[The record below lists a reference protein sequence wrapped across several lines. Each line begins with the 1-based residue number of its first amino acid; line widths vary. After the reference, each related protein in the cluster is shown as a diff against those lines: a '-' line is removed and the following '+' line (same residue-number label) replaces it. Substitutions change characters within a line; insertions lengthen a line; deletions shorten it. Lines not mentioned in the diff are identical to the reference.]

1 METLRQI
8 VIVLLELAT
17 NNPMT
22 PQQTQEVKEKII
34 EAVPEIMELKFGC
47 RVFIEQ
53 CIWKSNVDGYDAF
66 GTVIRKIENT
76 DYKQLDVSLD
86 DYDGDILNV
95 WENDGYDF
103 KVLGRPIQLADVLRA
118 INAKDGNGEF
128 YCIDA
133 QGDFGEPTPEG
144 VAMFGVKWDL
154 SKDFDGQSDETKTF
168 IYNILIKKL

>member
-1 METLRQI
+1 
-8 VIVLLELAT
+8 
-17 NNPMT
+17 MT
-22 PQQTQEVKEKII
+22 PKQTQEVKEKII

-47 RVFIEQ
+47 YISGNGLLNARVVGGSGGYSPEYDCIAVLRSGSRNIEL
-53 CIWKSNVDGYDAF
+53 INLN
-66 GTVIRKIENT
+66 EN
-76 DYKQLDVSLD
+76 Y
-86 DYDGDILNV
+86 YEI
-95 WENDGYDF
+95 
-103 KVLGRPIQLADVLRA
+103 LGRPIQLADVLRA